1 MYTALKKSLCSHR
14 VERKFKLPIFFATFG
29 SGHFRTSLTALDLS
43 FKVKSTFGFFL
54 QSNLA
59 RLQEGSGKSRVCHKK
74 GGEGQGVNKHY
85 SFSHFTWKTSLAGFL
100 VVS

>member
-1 MYTALKKSLCSHR
+1 MTSKHGEAGVHSLKKNLCVATEWNGSLRCS
-14 VERKFKLPIFFATFG
+14 FFAIFG

-59 RLQEGSGKSRVCHKK
+59 RVQEGSGKSRVCHKK
-74 GGEGQGVNKHY
+74 GGRG
-85 SFSHFTWKTSLAGFL
+85 AGG
-100 VVS
+100 

>member
-1 MYTALKKSLCSHR
+1 MATEWNGSLSC
-14 VERKFKLPIFFATFG
+14 LFFAIFG

-43 FKVKSTFGFFL
+43 FKVESTFGFCL

-74 GGEGQGVNKHY
+74 GGEGQGVNKRY
-85 SFSHFTWKTSLAGFL
+85 SFSHLTWKTSLAGFL